1 MRVWRCFHTG
11 ERLLRASRG
20 AAVRGTPDR
29 VTHESACLLY
39 LERVNLGATI
49 GSMAQPFILSVCTAV
64 RHIVLL
70 PPLLTPPSPKTRSL
84 DDIDQSQ
91 RRYWWLGY
99 GGPHSITPQYNAGFI
114 LKTFISGLT
123 EPREGALVVMREN
136 ETVFVVLRCFSVPS
150 IVVTLIA
157 YLFMWDS

>member
-11 ERLLRASRG
+11 ERLLRASRSS
-20 AAVRGTPDR
+20 AVRRTPDR
-29 VTHESACLLY
+29 FTHESVCLLY

-91 RRYWWLGY
+91 RRYWWVGLWGTTFY
-99 GGPHSITPQYNAGFI
+99 YPTLQCRFHLEGFYQW
-114 LKTFISGLT
+114 TNRASGR
-123 EPREGALVVMREN
+123 EPR
-136 ETVFVVLRCFSVPS
+136 
-150 IVVTLIA
+150 
-157 YLFMWDS
+157 